1 MRVHQPKPNTMT
13 PLQQQIAAAHLEL
26 IQLTLAAAHD
36 PDAHAQLGAL
46 LHTMHSDGWQA
57 LSHALQTRLGL
68 STQEHPACAL
78 DDEDRH
84 ILELIEHA
92 QQQPAAFQAFAQ
104 QAAAHNLQ
112 HTAQALAA
120 LIYAATQGEREA
132 LEALA
137 ELHQAAD
144 TPAALATSAALIHIV
159 EGERQIDALSPTL
172 PDAQTQLVQMVL
184 VELNQ
189 LEA

>member
-1 MRVHQPKPNTMT
+1 MRTPQTKLNAMT

-36 PDAHAQLGAL
+36 TDAHAQLVVL
-46 LHTMHSDGWQA
+46 LHTMHSDGWEA

-68 STQEHPACAL
+68 NPQEPPASVL

-92 QQQPAAFQAFAQ
+92 QQHPAAFEAFAQ

-132 LEALA
+132 LETLA

-159 EGERQIDALSPTL
+159 EGERQIAALGSTL
-172 PDAQTQLVQMVL
+172 PDAQVQLVQMVL
-184 VELNQ
+184 AELHE
-189 LEA
+189 LET

>member
-1 MRVHQPKPNTMT
+1 MT

-36 PDAHAQLGAL
+36 SHAKAQLSTL
-46 LHTMHSDGWQA
+46 LNTMHDDGWQA
-57 LSHALQTRLGL
+57 LSHTLQTRLGL
-68 STQEHPACAL
+68 ATQEHTACAI
-78 DDEDRH
+78 DDEDRS
-84 ILELIEHA
+84 ILELIDYA
-92 QQQPAAFQAFAQ
+92 QHHPDAFQAFAQ

-112 HTAQALAA
+112 HTALALAA
-120 LIYAATQGEREA
+120 LIYAATLGEREA
-132 LEALA
+132 LETLA

-159 EGERQIDALSPTL
+159 EGERRLDVLSHNL
-172 PDAQTQLVQMVL
+172 PEEQAQLVHMIL

>member
-1 MRVHQPKPNTMT
+1 MRAPQPKSNTMT

-36 PDAHAQLGAL
+36 PHAQAQLIIL
-46 LHTMHSDGWQA
+46 LDTMHGDGWQA
-57 LSHALQTRLGL
+57 LSHAVQTRLGL
-68 STQEHPACAL
+68 STQEHTACAL
-78 DDEDRH
+78 DDEDRS

-92 QQQPAAFQAFAQ
+92 QQQPAAFQEFAQ

-132 LEALA
+132 LETLA

-159 EGERQIDALSPTL
+159 EGERQIDVLSQML
-172 PDAQTQLVQMVL
+172 PEEQAQLIQMVL
-184 VELNQ
+184 TALHEI
-189 LEA
+189 EA

>member
-1 MRVHQPKPNTMT
+1 MT

-36 PDAHAQLGAL
+36 PHAQTQLIIL
-46 LHTMHSDGWQA
+46 LDTMHSDGWQA
-57 LSHALQTRLGL
+57 LSHAVQTRLGL
-68 STQEHPACAL
+68 STQEHAACAL

-92 QQQPAAFQAFAQ
+92 QRQPAAFQTFAQ

-112 HTAQALAA
+112 HTALALAA

-132 LEALA
+132 LETLA

-159 EGERQIDALSPTL
+159 EGERQIDVLSQTL
-172 PDAQTQLVQMVL
+172 PEEQAQLVQMVL
-184 VELNQ
+184 TALHE

>member
-1 MRVHQPKPNTMT
+1 MT

-36 PDAHAQLGAL
+36 PDAHAQLNSL

-57 LSHALQTRLGL
+57 LSHALQTRLDL
-68 STQEHPACAL
+68 STQEPPTCAL

-84 ILELIEHA
+84 ILELLEHA

-104 QAAAHNLQ
+104 QAAAHNLR
-112 HTAQALAA
+112 HTALALAA
-120 LIYAATQGEREA
+120 LIYAATLGEREA
-132 LEALA
+132 LETLA

-144 TPAALATSAALIHIV
+144 TPEALATSAALIHIV
-159 EGERQIDALSPTL
+159 EGERQIDVLSQTL
-172 PDAQTQLVQMVL
+172 PEEQAQLIQVVL
-184 VELNQ
+184 AALHE